1 MASPV
6 PGLEQDTGR
15 AGGGKRS
22 SAPTLAAKKK
32 QKLAKDDTR
41 LQSKIANG
49 DIVSKSDVSCPIC
62 LCILM
67 EPVEMPCCHVIC
79 MPCYEETVTHANIC
93 CPVCRTRLSTWARK
107 AKKQNT
113 LVNQV
118 IWQYIKENFREEVE
132 SRENGEDITD
142 PDELFPCLPNHQFAE
157 QGEIK
162 SEFEKAMAKEVAE
175 RDKLAKQEEEQSK
188 QLIDQLK
195 MEYEQ
200 DRRQALEDEELARQ
214 VQNTPSP
221 GKENRFFKK
230 KKLVRGPLD
239 SFISSSQT
247 FTPSPDRQTATS
259 FKFSSQQTPS
269 SSQPSSASKTTPKSK
284 TLFGSNNIKA
294 FLKENKV
301 QSSPLSPKVSNSQE
315 PDTARSPAQEGFVE
329 EQQQFESSLLL
340 QLEESPCLT
349 SQAHQSQAM
358 SKASISRSEANS
370 DEESRGEKSKFRAE
384 SEDMFGFESESFLD
398 RENNK
403 LWKETEPLEDEEGAV
418 AGLSSAREGA
428 VAGPTGVQ
436 EGALA
441 GLRGAREVAM
451 VGPSC
456 AREGA
461 VVGPSFAREGAV
473 AGPNSGREVAVA
485 GPSSS
490 QLQDASLSTQSL
502 RIIKEIGE
510 GDVDESFVEEQ
521 LKIAQQIEQ
530 EKRDLEIA
538 LKLQSQL
545 NKESRSVDRRQGS
558 GNGYQFRNKTPK
570 SVAGST
576 KKRRRSSGGG
586 SKGTS
591 KEKGKQLSIQESF
604 KKTKLNFEESEE
616 FC

>member
-358 SKASISRSEANS
+358 SKASISEANS

-456 AREGA
+456 ARE
-461 VVGPSFAREGAV
+461 VAV
-473 AGPNSGREVAVA
+473 AGPSSVREVAVA
-485 GPSSS
+485 VPSSS

>member
-1 MASPV
+1 
-6 PGLEQDTGR
+6 
-15 AGGGKRS
+15 
-22 SAPTLAAKKK
+22 
-32 QKLAKDDTR
+32 
-41 LQSKIANG
+41 
-49 DIVSKSDVSCPIC
+49 
-62 LCILM
+62 
-67 EPVEMPCCHVIC
+67 
-79 MPCYEETVTHANIC
+79 
-93 CPVCRTRLSTWARK
+93 
-107 AKKQNT
+107 
-113 LVNQV
+113 
-118 IWQYIKENFREEVE
+118 
-132 SRENGEDITD
+132 
-142 PDELFPCLPNHQFAE
+142 
-157 QGEIK
+157 
-162 SEFEKAMAKEVAE
+162 
-175 RDKLAKQEEEQSK
+175 
-188 QLIDQLK
+188 
-195 MEYEQ
+195 
-200 DRRQALEDEELARQ
+200 
-214 VQNTPSP
+214 
-221 GKENRFFKK
+221 
-230 KKLVRGPLD
+230 
-239 SFISSSQT
+239 
-247 FTPSPDRQTATS
+247 
-259 FKFSSQQTPS
+259 
-269 SSQPSSASKTTPKSK
+269 
-284 TLFGSNNIKA
+284 
-294 FLKENKV
+294 
-301 QSSPLSPKVSNSQE
+301 
-315 PDTARSPAQEGFVE
+315 
-329 EQQQFESSLLL
+329 
-340 QLEESPCLT
+340 
-349 SQAHQSQAM
+349 
-358 SKASISRSEANS
+358 
-370 DEESRGEKSKFRAE
+370 
-384 SEDMFGFESESFLD
+384 MFGFESESFLD

-456 AREGA
+456 ARE
-461 VVGPSFAREGAV
+461 VAV
-473 AGPNSGREVAVA
+473 AGPSSVREVAVA
-485 GPSSS
+485 VPSSS

>member
-1 MASPV
+1 
-6 PGLEQDTGR
+6 
-15 AGGGKRS
+15 
-22 SAPTLAAKKK
+22 
-32 QKLAKDDTR
+32 
-41 LQSKIANG
+41 
-49 DIVSKSDVSCPIC
+49 
-62 LCILM
+62 
-67 EPVEMPCCHVIC
+67 
-79 MPCYEETVTHANIC
+79 
-93 CPVCRTRLSTWARK
+93 
-107 AKKQNT
+107 
-113 LVNQV
+113 
-118 IWQYIKENFREEVE
+118 
-132 SRENGEDITD
+132 
-142 PDELFPCLPNHQFAE
+142 
-157 QGEIK
+157 
-162 SEFEKAMAKEVAE
+162 
-175 RDKLAKQEEEQSK
+175 
-188 QLIDQLK
+188 
-195 MEYEQ
+195 
-200 DRRQALEDEELARQ
+200 
-214 VQNTPSP
+214 
-221 GKENRFFKK
+221 
-230 KKLVRGPLD
+230 
-239 SFISSSQT
+239 
-247 FTPSPDRQTATS
+247 
-259 FKFSSQQTPS
+259 
-269 SSQPSSASKTTPKSK
+269 
-284 TLFGSNNIKA
+284 
-294 FLKENKV
+294 
-301 QSSPLSPKVSNSQE
+301 
-315 PDTARSPAQEGFVE
+315 
-329 EQQQFESSLLL
+329 
-340 QLEESPCLT
+340 
-349 SQAHQSQAM
+349 
-358 SKASISRSEANS
+358 
-370 DEESRGEKSKFRAE
+370 
-384 SEDMFGFESESFLD
+384 MFGFESESFLD

-451 VGPSC
+451 VGPSCAREDAVVGPSC